1 MKKIILTL
9 GFIIA
14 SGAAMAKPLYLT
26 LKTTDGTEYSFET
39 VSLSMT
45 VGNDGKLMVSNAVQ
59 NEELDLSSLVS
70 MQFTEEVTD
79 MKDAAVSDA
88 VTVFSLKGEKL
99 GGYKSVKAA
108 EMELPV
114 GTYIFKS
121 ADKTEKKI
129 IK

>member
-45 VGNDGKLMVSNAVQ
+45 IGHDGKLMVSNDVL

-70 MQFTEEVTD
+70 MQFTEEVAD

-88 VTVFSLKGEKL
+88 VTVYSLKGEKL

-108 EMELPV
+108 EKELPA